1 MYKRLIITTIV
12 ILLFAAN
19 PLRSQIVIEM
29 EKQGNL
35 FAIPC
40 KINGLPIKLL
50 FDTGASGVSISL
62 TEAMFMYKNG
72 YLSDNDIGGTV
83 YVQTANGDI
92 VEDMEIVIREI
103 EIGGLKITN
112 IKATVSNTLN
122 APLLL
127 GQSAIQKLGPIQLD
141 GNKLIV
147 LTENNA
153 NIYQDALSYYGLSF
167 EQNEA
172 GLYSDAIA
180 SAKKGLTLTNDLELR
195 MGLYDEIAAAYSGLG
210 MLDSSITARRMALA
224 SFPNMTTAYNLGYAL
239 YEQQQFDDAYRAF
252 ERCIHLEQP
261 GAVEKKD
268 VLGAAYAYLADI
280 DYMNGRLYDAER
292 YAKKSITYNQ
302 TPMAFFTLGHVFQDK
317 KDYAMSI
324 HYYEQGIR
332 FEPNR
337 PSNAKYYGTLGFLYS
352 MNDSSVLDLK
362 KAIENFD
369 KCIEIYNDYHKQIVS
384 AGLESEKIDAEQ
396 KRWAYI
402 SAISSAHIFYWEGY
416 SRLALKYIRKA
427 VSLHDGTLE
436 RPDEYF
442 IWANS
447 EIDQDQIEK
456 VTKDGLEL
464 FPDDPDLLFQRAL
477 VIEADNR
484 ETAIKI
490 YKKIITI
497 NKNNP
502 LKFFDIGTLYNNIAW
517 CYFLLE
523 QPTIGLPYSEKSIE
537 LNPNHDYSWETLG
550 EIQFAL
556 GRYQECINAFEHCI
570 AISDK
575 YKKTSYEFMG
585 KAKIALGKSRDG
597 KKDLE
602 KARDITE

>member
-1 MYKRLIITTIV
+1 MYKKLIITTTA

-72 YLSDNDIGGTV
+72 YLSDDDIGGTV

-92 VEDMEIVIREI
+92 VEDMEIAIREI

-112 IKATVSNTLN
+112 IKATVSNSLN

-153 NIYQDALSYYGLSF
+153 NVYQDALSYYGLSF

-172 GLYSDAIA
+172 GQYSDAIA
-180 SAKKGLTLTNDLELR
+180 SAKKGLTLTNDLKLK
-195 MGLYDEIAAAYSGLG
+195 MGLYDEIAAAYSSLG
-210 MLDSSITARRMALA
+210 MLDSAIAARRMALA
-224 SFPNMTTAYNLGYAL
+224 SFPNKTTEYNLGYDL
-239 YEQQQFDDAYRAF
+239 YQQQQFDAAYRAF
-252 ERCIHLEQP
+252 EQCIDLEEP
-261 GAVEKKD
+261 GSAKQND

-280 DYMNGRLYDAER
+280 DYMNGRLYNAER
-292 YAKKSITYNQ
+292 YAKKSITYNPS
-302 TPMAFFTLGHVFQDK
+302 PMAFFTLGHVFQDK
-317 KDYAMSI
+317 KNYAMSI
-324 HYYEQGIR
+324 NFYEQGIR

-352 MNDSSVLDLK
+352 KNDSSVLDFK

-384 AGLESEKIDAEQ
+384 AGLDSENIDAEQ

-416 SRLALKYIRKA
+416 SRLALKYIRNA

-436 RPDEYF
+436 SADDYF
-442 IWANS
+442 IWSNS
-447 EIDQDQIEK
+447 ESDQEQKEK
-456 VTKDGLEL
+456 VIIEGLDL
-464 FPDDPDLLFQRAL
+464 FPDDPDLLFQQAL
-477 VIEADNR
+477 IVEADNR
-484 ETAIKI
+484 ETAINI
-490 YKKIITI
+490 YKKIISI
-497 NKNNP
+497 NRNNP

-523 QPTIGLPYSEKSIE
+523 QPTVGLPYSEKSIE

-550 EIQFAL
+550 EILFAL
-556 GRYQECINAFEHCI
+556 GRYQECINAFERCI

-585 KAKIALGKSRDG
+585 KAKIALGKKKDG
-597 KKDLE
+597 KQYLE
-602 KARDITE
+602 MSRNILE

>member
-1 MYKRLIITTIV
+1 MYKKLIITTTA

-72 YLSDNDIGGTV
+72 YLSDDDIGGTV

-112 IKATVSNTLN
+112 IKATVSNSLN

-153 NIYQDALSYYGLSF
+153 NVYQDALSYYGLSF

-172 GLYSDAIA
+172 GQYSDAIA
-180 SAKKGLTLTNDLELR
+180 SAKKGLTLTNDLKLK
-195 MGLYDEIAAAYSGLG
+195 MGLYDEIAAAYSSLG
-210 MLDSSITARRMALA
+210 MLDSAIAARRMALA
-224 SFPNMTTAYNLGYAL
+224 SFPNKTTEYNLGYDL
-239 YEQQQFDDAYRAF
+239 YQQQQFDAAYRAF
-252 ERCIHLEQP
+252 EQCIDLEEP
-261 GAVEKKD
+261 GSAKQND

-280 DYMNGRLYDAER
+280 DYMNGRLYNAER
-292 YAKKSITYNQ
+292 YAKKSITYNPS
-302 TPMAFFTLGHVFQDK
+302 PMAFFTLGHVFQDK
-317 KDYAMSI
+317 KNYAMSI
-324 HYYEQGIR
+324 NFYEQGIR

-352 MNDSSVLDLK
+352 KNDSSVLDFK

-384 AGLESEKIDAEQ
+384 AGLDSENIDAEQ

-416 SRLALKYIRKA
+416 FRLALKYIRNA

-436 RPDEYF
+436 SADDYF
-442 IWANS
+442 IWSNS
-447 EIDQDQIEK
+447 EIDQ
-456 VTKDGLEL
+456 
-464 FPDDPDLLFQRAL
+464 
-477 VIEADNR
+477 
-484 ETAIKI
+484 
-490 YKKIITI
+490 
-497 NKNNP
+497 
-502 LKFFDIGTLYNNIAW
+502 
-517 CYFLLE
+517 E
-523 QPTIGLPYSEKSIE
+523 Q
-537 LNPNHDYSWETLG
+537 N
-550 EIQFAL
+550 
-556 GRYQECINAFEHCI
+556 
-570 AISDK
+570 
-575 YKKTSYEFMG
+575 
-585 KAKIALGKSRDG
+585 
-597 KKDLE
+597 
-602 KARDITE
+602 

>member
-1 MYKRLIITTIV
+1 MYNKLIITTTA

-72 YLSDNDIGGTV
+72 YLSDDDIGGTA
-83 YVQTANGDI
+83 YMQIANGDI
-92 VEDMEIVIREI
+92 VENTEIVIREI

-112 IKATVSNTLN
+112 TKAMVSSTLN

-127 GQSAIQKLGPIQLD
+127 GQSVIQKLGPIQLD
-141 GNKLIV
+141 GDKLIV
-147 LTENNA
+147 LTGKNA
-153 NIYQDALSYYGLSF
+153 NVYQDALSYYGLSF

-172 GLYSDAIA
+172 GQYSDAIA
-180 SAKKGLTLTNDLELR
+180 SAKKGLTLTNDLKLK
-195 MGLYDEIAAAYSGLG
+195 MGLYDEIAAAYFGLG
-210 MLDSSITARRMALA
+210 MLDSAIAARRMALA

-268 VLGAAYAYLADI
+268 VLGAAYAYLAYI

-292 YAKKSITYNQ
+292 YATKSMTYS
-302 TPMAFFTLGHVFQDK
+302 PSSMASFTLGQVYQDK

-337 PSNAKYYGTLGFLYS
+337 PSNAKYYGTLGVLYS

-384 AGLESEKIDAEQ
+384 AGLDSVNIDAEQ
-396 KRWAYI
+396 KRWAFI
-402 SAISSAHIFYWEGY
+402 SAISSANILYWEGY
-416 SRLALKYIRKA
+416 SHLALKYIRNA
-427 VSLHDGTLE
+427 VFLHDGTLE
-436 RPDEYF
+436 RAEDYF
-442 IWANS
+442 IWANC
-447 EIDQDQIEK
+447 EIDQGQIEK
-456 VTKDGLEL
+456 ITKEGLVL

-477 VIEADNR
+477 MVETANR
-484 ETAIKI
+484 ETAINI
-490 YKKIITI
+490 YKRIISI
-497 NKNNP
+497 NTNKP

-523 QPTIGLPYSEKSIE
+523 QPAIGLPYSEKSIE

-550 EIQFAL
+550 EILFAL
-556 GRYQECINAFEHCI
+556 GKYQECINAFERCI
-570 AISDK
+570 AISDR

-585 KAKIALGKSRDG
+585 KAKIALGKIKDG
-597 KKDLE
+597 KQYLE
-602 KARDITE
+602 MSRNILE

>member
-72 YLSDNDIGGTV
+72 YLSDDDIGGTA
-83 YVQTANGDI
+83 YMQIANGDI
-92 VEDMEIVIREI
+92 VENTEIVIREI

-112 IKATVSNTLN
+112 TKAMVSSTLN

-127 GQSAIQKLGPIQLD
+127 GQSVIQKLGPIQLD

-147 LTENNA
+147 LTGKDA
-153 NIYQDALSYYGLSF
+153 NVYQDALSYYGLSF

-172 GLYSDAIA
+172 GQYSDAIV
-180 SAKKGLTLTNDLELR
+180 SAKKGLTLTNDLQLK
-195 MGLYDEIAAAYSGLG
+195 MGLYDEIAAAYSSLG
-210 MLDSSITARRMALA
+210 MLDSAIAARRMALA
-224 SFPNMTTAYNLGYAL
+224 SFPNKTTEYNLGYDL
-239 YEQQQFDDAYRAF
+239 YQQQQFDAAYRAF
-252 ERCIHLEQP
+252 EQCIDLEEP
-261 GAVEKKD
+261 GSAKQND

-280 DYMNGRLYDAER
+280 DYMNGRLYNAER
-292 YAKKSITYNQ
+292 YAKKSITYNPS
-302 TPMAFFTLGHVFQDK
+302 PMAFFTLGHVFQDK
-317 KDYAMSI
+317 KNYAMSI
-324 HYYEQGIR
+324 NYYEQGIR

-352 MNDSSVLDLK
+352 KNDSSVLDLK

-384 AGLESEKIDAEQ
+384 AGLESEKNDAEQ

-416 SRLALKYIRKA
+416 SHLALKYIRKA

-456 VTKDGLEL
+456 VTKEGLEL
-464 FPDDPDLLFQRAL
+464 FPDDPDLLFKRAL
-477 VIEADNR
+477 VVEADNR
-484 ETAIKI
+484 EAAINI
-490 YKKIITI
+490 YKKIISI
-497 NKNNP
+497 NRNNP

-523 QPTIGLPYSEKSIE
+523 QPTVGLPYSEKSIE

-550 EIQFAL
+550 EILFAL
-556 GRYQECINAFEHCI
+556 GRYQECINAFERCI

-585 KAKIALGKSRDG
+585 KAKIALGKIKDG
-597 KKDLE
+597 KRYLE
-602 KARDITE
+602 MSRGLLE

>member
-1 MYKRLIITTIV
+1 MYKKLIITTTA

-72 YLSDNDIGGTV
+72 YLSDDDIGGTV

-112 IKATVSNTLN
+112 IKATVSNSLN

-153 NIYQDALSYYGLSF
+153 NVYQDALSYYGLSF

-172 GLYSDAIA
+172 GQYSDAIA
-180 SAKKGLTLTNDLELR
+180 SAKKGLTLTNDLKLK
-195 MGLYDEIAAAYSGLG
+195 MGLYDEIAAAYSSLG
-210 MLDSSITARRMALA
+210 MLDSAIAARRMALA
-224 SFPNMTTAYNLGYAL
+224 SFPNKTTEYNLGYDL
-239 YEQQQFDDAYRAF
+239 YQQQQFDAAYRAF
-252 ERCIHLEQP
+252 EQCIDLEEP
-261 GAVEKKD
+261 GSAKQND

-280 DYMNGRLYDAER
+280 DYMNGRLYNAER
-292 YAKKSITYNQ
+292 YAKKSITYNPS
-302 TPMAFFTLGHVFQDK
+302 PMAFFTLGHVFQDK
-317 KDYAMSI
+317 KNYAMSI
-324 HYYEQGIR
+324 NFYEQGIR

-352 MNDSSVLDLK
+352 KNDSSVLDFK

-384 AGLESEKIDAEQ
+384 AGLDSENIDAEQ

-416 SRLALKYIRKA
+416 FRLALKYIRNA

-436 RPDEYF
+436 SADDYF
-442 IWANS
+442 IWSNS
-447 EIDQDQIEK
+447 EIDQEQIEK
-456 VTKDGLEL
+456 VIIEGLDL
-464 FPDDPDLLFQRAL
+464 FPDDPDLLFQQAL
-477 VIEADNR
+477 IVEADNR
-484 ETAIKI
+484 ETAINI
-490 YKKIITI
+490 YKKIISI
-497 NKNNP
+497 NRNNP

-523 QPTIGLPYSEKSIE
+523 QPTVGLPYSEKSIE

-550 EIQFAL
+550 EILFAL
-556 GRYQECINAFEHCI
+556 GRYQECINAFERCI

-585 KAKIALGKSRDG
+585 KAKIALGKKKDG
-597 KKDLE
+597 KQYLE
-602 KARDITE
+602 MSRNILE

>member
-72 YLSDNDIGGTV
+72 YLSDDDIGGTA
-83 YVQTANGDI
+83 YMQIANGDI
-92 VEDMEIVIREI
+92 VENTEIVIREI

-112 IKATVSNTLN
+112 TKAMVSSTLN

-127 GQSAIQKLGPIQLD
+127 GQSVIQKLGPIQLD

-147 LTENNA
+147 LTGKDA
-153 NIYQDALSYYGLSF
+153 NVYQDALSYYGLSF

-172 GLYSDAIA
+172 GQYSDAIV
-180 SAKKGLTLTNDLELR
+180 SAKKGLTLTNDLQLK
-195 MGLYDEIAAAYSGLG
+195 MGLYDEIAAAYSSLG
-210 MLDSSITARRMALA
+210 MLDSAITARRMALA
-224 SFPNMTTAYNLGYAL
+224 SFPNKTTEYNLGYDL
-239 YEQQQFDDAYRAF
+239 YQQQQFDAAYRAF
-252 ERCIHLEQP
+252 EQCIDLEEP
-261 GAVEKKD
+261 GSAKQND

-280 DYMNGRLYDAER
+280 DYMNGRLYNAER
-292 YAKKSITYNQ
+292 YAKKSITYNPS
-302 TPMAFFTLGHVFQDK
+302 PMAFFTLGHVFQDK
-317 KDYAMSI
+317 KNYAMSI
-324 HYYEQGIR
+324 NYYEQGIR

-352 MNDSSVLDLK
+352 KNDSSVLDLK

-384 AGLESEKIDAEQ
+384 AGLESEKNDAEQ

-416 SRLALKYIRKA
+416 SHLALKYIRKA

-456 VTKDGLEL
+456 VTKEGLEL
-464 FPDDPDLLFQRAL
+464 FPDDPDLLFKRAL
-477 VIEADNR
+477 VVEADNR
-484 ETAIKI
+484 EAAINI
-490 YKKIITI
+490 YKKIISI
-497 NKNNP
+497 NRNNP

-523 QPTIGLPYSEKSIE
+523 QPTVGLPYSEKSIE
-537 LNPNHDYSWETLG
+537 INPNHDYSWETLG
-550 EIQFAL
+550 EILFAL
-556 GRYQECINAFEHCI
+556 GRYQECINAFERCI

-575 YKKTSYEFMG
+575 YKKTSYEFIG
-585 KAKIALGKSRDG
+585 KAKIALGKIKDGERYLEMSRG
-597 KKDLE
+597 LLE
-602 KARDITE
+602 